1 MMAKEMGYSGSN
13 YSNINFIK
21 RMEWHRARLLAK
33 ARGLWRPVP
42 SLEPWRFSSE
52 RKNLINSRAYF
63 GTSAENRRK
72 LRAIAMSDKLTR
84 WCR

>member
-1 MMAKEMGYSGSN
+1 MYEKKRYSGSN

-33 ARGLWRPVP
+33 ARGLWRPEP
-42 SLEPWRFSSE
+42 SRRPWRFSLE
-52 RKNLINSRAYF
+52 RKALINSRAYF
-63 GTSAENRRK
+63 GTSEENRRK
-72 LRAIAMSDKLTR
+72 LQAVAMSDKLTR

>member
-1 MMAKEMGYSGSN
+1 MYEKKRYSGSN

-33 ARGLWRPVP
+33 ARGLWRPEP
-42 SLEPWRFSSE
+42 SRRPWRFSLE
-52 RKNLINSRAYF
+52 RKALINSRAYF